1 MSTHEQ
7 GHRAAFDERIRFLT
21 ELGRRLH
28 LVGVSASR
36 LEGAVRSAVRAPGD
50 SFEVRGL
57 LRVDS
62 AKGPDSVDYTRIRLP
77 SGRYLC
83 YRNMHINEDGQ
94 LVYEGINQYTR
105 KWELLETYYG
115 KLVEN
120 IVQAVARDV
129 FMTGMRKAEEAGYS
143 VVLRVHDELVCE
155 VPDDPSFTHE
165 VLADMMGTNPGW
177 SAGLPLSAAG
187 FEAYRYRKE

>member
-1 MSTHEQ
+1 MDD
-7 GHRAAFDERIRFLT
+7 DEIMGIVQAWRKAHPATKKLWYD
-21 ELGRRLH
+21 
-28 LVGVSASR
+28 V
-36 LEGAVRSAVRAPGD
+36 EGAVRSAVRAPKE

-62 AKGPDSVDYTRIRLP
+62 AKGPDDVDYVRIRLP

-83 YRNMHINEDGQ
+83 YRNMHIDGTGN
-94 LVYEGINQYTR
+94 LLYEGVDQYTR
-105 KWELLETYYG
+105 QWKLLETYYG

-129 FMTGMRKAEEAGYS
+129 FMTGMRRAEEAGYP

-155 VPDDPSFTHE
+155 VPDTADFTDKA
-165 VLADMMGTNPGW
+165 LADMMSENPSW
-177 SAGLPLSAAG
+177 SVGLPLSAAG
-187 FEAYRYRKE
+187 FETYRYRKE

>member
-1 MSTHEQ
+1 MEIVQAWRKAHPATKKLWY
-7 GHRAAFDERIRFLT
+7 DT
-21 ELGRRLH
+21 
-28 LVGVSASR
+28 
-36 LEGAVRSAVRAPGD
+36 EGAVRSAVRAKGE

-57 LRVDS
+57 LRIDT
-62 AKGPDSVDYTRIRLP
+62 AYGPDSVEYTRIRLP

-83 YRNMHINEDGQ
+83 YRNMHINDAGQ

-120 IVQAVARDV
+120 VVQAVARDV
-129 FMTGMRKAEEAGYS
+129 FMTGMRRAEEAGYS

-155 VPDDPSFTHE
+155 VPDEATFTHE
-165 VLADMMGTNPGW
+165 ALADMMSDNPSW
-177 SAGLPLSAAG
+177 SVGLPLSAAG

>member
-1 MSTHEQ
+1 MSD
-7 GHRAAFDERIRFLT
+7 DEIGAIVKAWRVAHPAT
-21 ELGRRLH
+21 KRLWYD
-28 LVGVSASR
+28 V
-36 LEGAVRSAVRAPGD
+36 EGAVRSAVRAKGE

-57 LRVDS
+57 LRIDT
-62 AKGPDSVDYTRIRLP
+62 AMGPDSVEYTRIRLP

-83 YRNMHINEDGQ
+83 YRNMHINADGQ
-94 LVYEGINQYTR
+94 LVYEGINQFTR

-129 FMTGMRKAEEAGYS
+129 FMTGMRKAEEAGYA

-165 VLADMMGTNPGW
+165 GLAGMMADNPSW
-177 SAGLPLSAAG
+177 SIGLPLSAAG